1 MWWGS
6 AGEGGGGGR
15 RRIVGSGRGAW
26 WEVDAGYK
34 PPVMRDVEWTY
45 VEKGLVRPGFRGV
58 EARAQSYGWR
68 GEGVEEA
75 LGGCFEG
82 EEEGVGGGGLAG
94 WRGDGGWRR
103 LEPLGYF
110 FEAGNL
116 EVEKERRSWMEEVG
130 PGMERRLGEDFGYRD
145 GSLEGP
151 VVVTL
156 AVARK

>member
-1 MWWGS
+1 VWWGS
-6 AGEGGGGGR
+6 AGEGGAGGR

-26 WEVDAGYK
+26 REVDAGYK
-34 PPVMRDVEWTY
+34 APVMRDVEWTY

-68 GEGVEEA
+68 G
-75 LGGCFEG
+75 
-82 EEEGVGGGGLAG
+82 
-94 WRGDGGWRR
+94 DGGWRR

-116 EVEKERRSWMEEVG
+116 EVEKERRSWMEGGGRLEEVG
-130 PGMERRLGEDFGYRD
+130 PGMGRRLREDFGYRD
-145 GSLEGP
+145 GSVER
-151 VVVTL
+151 